1 MGGLMSGWLISYHGS
16 QQRSMA
22 PPCPL
27 MSYQVEMLC
36 SKIRTLISWGGFKYL
51 GRSVRLTECRC
62 NRHCLSRCTGSK
74 KATILGGLMI
84 HIVVIAVVVYSLSR
98 I

>member
-16 QQRSMA
+16 QQRSTV

-36 SKIRTLISWGGFKYL
+36 SKIRTLISWGGVKYV
-51 GRSVRLTECRC
+51 GRSVR
-62 NRHCLSRCTGSK
+62 
-74 KATILGGLMI
+74 
-84 HIVVIAVVVYSLSR
+84 
-98 I
+98 